1 MEFYFLA
8 STARQTQARFPQYIC
23 WHAPPPPPYIT
34 LNTDGSALSNP
45 GIAGVG
51 GILRDHLGHWIADF
65 SLHLG
70 IATNNTAELA
80 AVRQGLDMAWQLGF
94 KFIWLET
101 DFNVVLTWLTTTNVS
116 YPTNMISLICDCR
129 NLKDRDWVV

>member
-1 MEFYFLA
+1 MDPSQIPAVYPLA
-8 STARQTQARFPQYIC
+8 R
-23 WHAPPPPPYIT
+23 PPTPYIT

-51 GILRDHLGHWIADF
+51 RILRDHLGHWIASF
-65 SLHLG
+65 SLQLG

-94 KFIWLET
+94 KFIRLET
-101 DFNVVLTWLTTTNVS
+101 DSNVVLTWS
-116 YPTNMISLICDCR
+116 
-129 NLKDRDWVV
+129 